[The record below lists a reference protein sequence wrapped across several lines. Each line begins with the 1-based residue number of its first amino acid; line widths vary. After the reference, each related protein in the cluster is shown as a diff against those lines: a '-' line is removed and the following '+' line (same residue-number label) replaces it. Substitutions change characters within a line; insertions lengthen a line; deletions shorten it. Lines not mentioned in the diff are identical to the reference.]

1 MRAQLYMPHAIPS
14 ELKHQTLSDPHTHP
28 NWGQFQEY
36 VTRVRKVRLWPC
48 PNPFQDRPPTCLWA
62 QFSQF
67 TLDKPILPLLQCV
80 NIMDSRISTQDNI
93 PLLLISPSVREMSIW
108 LKVSGLDDDT
118 DTVSE
123 ACARVPHLETL
134 SLGIN
139 PWIADLSVLHCN
151 SRLRSISL
159 REHLTARD
167 LERTSLLHL
176 AEWVS
181 NLQLSTFHVCAAF
194 LQGASGR
201 CLSVAF
207 WNWSR
212 LLTSTH

>member
-1 MRAQLYMPHAIPS
+1 M
-14 ELKHQTLSDPHTHP
+14 
-28 NWGQFQEY
+28 
-36 VTRVRKVRLWPC
+36 
-48 PNPFQDRPPTCLWA
+48 CLWA
-62 QFSQF
+62 QFPQF

-80 NIMDSRISTQDNI
+80 NIMDSRISTQDTI

-108 LKVSGLDDDT
+108 LKVSGLDDDK

-167 LERTSLLHL
+167 LEPLTRL
-176 AEWVS
+176 AELEHLFVTFGGMGIRPQTLYFPS
-181 NLQLSTFHVCAAF
+181 LRRLSAKGVWEESIRDF
-194 LQGASGR
+194 LE
-201 CLSVAF
+201 LV
-207 WNWSR
+207 
-212 LLTSTH
+212 